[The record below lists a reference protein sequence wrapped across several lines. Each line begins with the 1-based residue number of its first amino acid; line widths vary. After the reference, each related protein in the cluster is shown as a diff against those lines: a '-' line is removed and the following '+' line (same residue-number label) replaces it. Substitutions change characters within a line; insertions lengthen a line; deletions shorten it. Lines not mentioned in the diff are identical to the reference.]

1 MSYVSPKIQEQF
13 ESLSIELKD
22 EILSRNVNLHNLNDL
37 ISVLHDIVEDA
48 EKTV

>member
-22 EILSRNVNLHNLNDL
+22 EILSRNVNLHNLSDL